1 MDGVKFSFG
10 LSSIACIGLLL
21 CLRLPDIFG
30 LILLFAFLFGF
41 FGVSSYPLFL
51 ELAVEDAYPLD
62 PVISEVEI
70 QCQLDHNFVQGHD
83 APAWPDLQ
91 LCGHPPWQ
99 QSLLAG
105 FLFEINRQQL
115 FLFRCS
121 TFNFSFKV
129 EEGRVHSCKDR
140 IAPLDYTPFFYL
152 IMAETTFISV
162 LLPILLNPKLKRSK
176 TDEKD

>member
-1 MDGVKFSFG
+1 MLQYPLQVDGVKFSFG

-70 QCQLDHNFVQGHD
+70 HCQQDHNSVQGDD

-91 LCGHPPWQ
+91 LCGDPPWQ

-105 FLFEINRQQL
+105 FVSDQLTATLF
-115 FLFRCS
+115 
-121 TFNFSFKV
+121 V
-129 EEGRVHSCKDR
+129 
-140 IAPLDYTPFFYL
+140 A
-152 IMAETTFISV
+152 MFIS
-162 LLPILLNPKLKRSK
+162 ILLLLFSRWKR
-176 TDEKD
+176 DEFTLARTKSLHLTTPRSSISSWRRPPSSQYSCPYC

>member
-1 MDGVKFSFG
+1 MLQYLYQVDGVKFSFG

-70 QCQLDHNFVQGHD
+70 QSNV
-83 APAWPDLQ
+83 
-91 LCGHPPWQ
+91 
-99 QSLLAG
+99 SK
-105 FLFEINRQQL
+105 I
-115 FLFRCS
+115 
-121 TFNFSFKV
+121 T
-129 EEGRVHSCKDR
+129 
-140 IAPLDYTPFFYL
+140 
-152 IMAETTFISV
+152 
-162 LLPILLNPKLKRSK
+162 ILLKVTMHLPGQIYSFVVILLGNSLYWQVSFS
-176 TDEKD
+176 D